1 MGLTRWMWSETF
13 GVSSLMMR
21 WVEELIVGKEV
32 ETVSAE
38 LSASLSIWTGQ
49 QVEGWFSWGLE
60 FGFVSMSW
68 EQSDEAPEP
77 VGSSGEVT
85 VFGKHCTCPRLQ
97 TRSLSD
103 SAYLMLVA
111 AHPFQNTAFR
121 RFSFCFVLFDLGQL
135 SRNASC

>member
-1 MGLTRWMWSETF
+1 MWSETF

-68 EQSDEAPEP
+68 E
-77 VGSSGEVT
+77 
-85 VFGKHCTCPRLQ
+85 
-97 TRSLSD
+97 
-103 SAYLMLVA
+103 
-111 AHPFQNTAFR
+111 
-121 RFSFCFVLFDLGQL
+121 
-135 SRNASC
+135 